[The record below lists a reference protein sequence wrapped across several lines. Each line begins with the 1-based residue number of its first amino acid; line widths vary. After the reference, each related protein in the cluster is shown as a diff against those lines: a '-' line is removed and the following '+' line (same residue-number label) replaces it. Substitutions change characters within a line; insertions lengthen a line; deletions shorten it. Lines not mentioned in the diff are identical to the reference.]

1 LADAL
6 RYIDEIAGT
15 LHLVAD
21 RIQNIL
27 TLGGEVFMSDFT
39 LQRRRLQ
46 LEKNNFSPSLVSVS
60 LIIPTLNEAE
70 NLRYLLPLIPEIVD
84 ELVIVDGD
92 SSDGTLDV
100 VRELRPDATIVID
113 TRRGKG
119 HALHSGFAAARGDI
133 LVMMDADGSMDPLDI
148 GTFVAVLTAG
158 ADVAKGSRYLQGGGS
173 ADITFL
179 RSAGNLLLRQ
189 TVRAAFGGRY
199 SDLCYG
205 YMAFWRYVL
214 PTFEGGVAGFEV
226 ETFLNVRA
234 LAAGLRVVE
243 VASYESVRLHGQSH
257 LRTFRDGTRVL
268 LTIARERRRLTRARA
283 QRGVPRPYVG
293 IMTAPV
299 PAPPESV
306 SPVAH
311 VPSPALTPV
320 VLRSEADGG

>member
-1 LADAL
+1 
-6 RYIDEIAGT
+6 
-15 LHLVAD
+15 
-21 RIQNIL
+21 
-27 TLGGEVFMSDFT
+27 
-39 LQRRRLQ
+39 LQYERDN
-46 LEKNNFSPSLVSVS
+46 ESPSLVSVS

-70 NLRYLLPLIPEIVD
+70 NLRYLLPLIPDIVD

-92 SSDGTLDV
+92 SHDGTLDV
-100 VRELRPDATIVID
+100 VRELRPDATIVVD
-113 TRRGKG
+113 TRHGKG

-133 LVMMDADGSMDPLDI
+133 LVMMDADGSMDPMDI

-173 ADITFL
+173 ADITFV
-179 RSAGNLLLRQ
+179 RSAGNFLLRQ

-214 PTFEGGVAGFEV
+214 PTFDGGVAGFEV

-243 VASYESVRLHGQSH
+243 VASYESVRLHGDSH

-268 LTIARERRRLTRARA
+268 LTIARERRRLSRARA

-293 IMTAPV
+293 FMNTAV
-299 PAPPESV
+299 KVAPDPISPSSPV
-306 SPVAH
+306 SP
-311 VPSPALTPV
+311 PTLTPV
-320 VLRSEADGG
+320 PIRSEVESG